1 MNVLYEMLQNI
12 SLKSLQKHAYIAIN
26 YISVHIYIV
35 RIIGYKNKSIWH
47 KRCICFYD
55 TVSYDAIAQQP

>member
-26 YISVHIYIV
+26 YISVHIYSSDY
-35 RIIGYKNKSIWH
+35 RIQK
-47 KRCICFYD
+47 
-55 TVSYDAIAQQP
+55 